1 MGTMAAEVGQL
12 FSGWS
17 PSDLGYNDHCTQDES
32 VQQMVI
38 DHGSVSFGRFAAESL
53 SWENRSVFG
62 HNGRHEEIRKLTMPG
77 LVAQKK
83 AFFEEYYKKKAQK
96 AMHLT
101 EATSE
106 ENSDDNSLDNS
117 RQDDKAHAVVSEDPT
132 VTAPSSSSQP
142 STGVSSS
149 DEKKCHEPHGLG
161 YVTFN
166 PLFSRLAESQGI
178 QHVEASSTA
187 QKQHVDGEFQC
198 ATHASSKHG
207 LNHET
212 LERKVLAPKHVD
224 STDYGESNV
233 DVSRIVLPIASLHSK
248 GLKVGLERLSPRK
261 NIAPVVINTLT
272 KGGKDPSSSII
283 QIPRVDLRRNSE
295 NRKSEGL
302 KDPFYQRVE
311 MKLRALSDRMSADRA
326 AASSKSASYQPATR
340 SSYQNADKAAT
351 LSRSALCQNAD
362 RVLASSKSATQASHN
377 SYKEVQHT
385 ATLPRTDSYNKKS
398 RVSRVASSNSIT
410 PGRLAAKSSVMPKSS
425 QNNAKPF
432 QTAQVASKR
441 AEGVTSTSN
450 GSQNKRKQL
459 STPAVSDESNR
470 NGGLMRISAPT
481 SSRSSLDNIRPAK
494 AAKAPRISNGQITTK
509 TANVKK
515 SSTYGSHPVEGRT
528 VLPKRTVN
536 CNEQNR
542 KVTSSS
548 RVGTPSSSTRNKLT
562 PCKSKPRQ
570 EKPRWR

>member
-1 MGTMAAEVGQL
+1 MGTMAAEVGQP

-32 VQQMVI
+32 VQKMVT

-62 HNGRHEEIRKLTMPG
+62 HNRRHEEIRKLTMPG

-106 ENSDDNSLDNS
+106 EKSDDISLDNS
-117 RQDDKAHAVVSEDPT
+117 RQDDKAYAVVSEDPM

-142 STGVSSS
+142 SAGVSSS
-149 DEKKCHEPHGLG
+149 NENKCHEPHGLG

-166 PLFSRLAESQGI
+166 PLFSRIAESQGI
-178 QHVEASSTA
+178 QHVEASSTD

-198 ATHASSKHG
+198 ATHTSSKHG

-233 DVSRIVLPIASLHSK
+233 AVSRIVLPIATK
-248 GLKVGLERLSPRK
+248 GLKVGLERQSPRK
-261 NIAPVVINTLT
+261 NITPVVINRLT
-272 KGGKDPSSSII
+272 KEAKDPSSSII

-326 AASSKSASYQPATR
+326 SSKSASYQPATR

-351 LSRSALCQNAD
+351 LSRSASCQNTD
-362 RVLASSKSATQASHN
+362 RVLASSKSAGQASHN
-377 SYKEVQHT
+377 SYKEVQRA
-385 ATLPRTDSYNKKS
+385 ATLPRTDLCNKKS
-398 RVSRVASSNSIT
+398 RVSHVASSNSIT

-441 AEGVTSTSN
+441 AAGVTSTSN

-481 SSRSSLDNIRPAK
+481 SARSSLDNIRPAK
-494 AAKAPRISNGQITTK
+494 AAKAAPRISNGQNTTK

-515 SSTYGSHPVEGRT
+515 SSTYGSHPVEGGRT
-528 VLPKRTVN
+528 ALPKRTVK

-542 KVTSSS
+542 KVTSS
-548 RVGTPSSSTRNKLT
+548 RVGTPSSTTKNKLT
-562 PCKSKPRQ
+562 PCKSRPRQ